1 MVEGIGGIRPP
12 GMEGPKGSRD
22 RGGSVEIP
30 KTAKSDKVEISTAGL
45 LLARLQALPDIR
57 KEKVEEV
64 RQQIMH
70 GTYVTDEKV
79 QQATDNLVDD
89 FLSGL

>member
-12 GMEGPKGSRD
+12 GFEGPKGARERS
-22 RGGSVEIP
+22 GPTQAP

-45 LLARLQALPDIR
+45 LLAKIQAMPDVRREKIEAIRDQILQ
-57 KEKVEEV
+57 
-64 RQQIMH
+64 